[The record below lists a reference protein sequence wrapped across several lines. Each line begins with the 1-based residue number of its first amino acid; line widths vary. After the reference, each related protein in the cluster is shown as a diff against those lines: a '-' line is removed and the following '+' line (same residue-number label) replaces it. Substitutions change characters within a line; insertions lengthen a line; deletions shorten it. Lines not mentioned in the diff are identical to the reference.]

1 LRWSGSA
8 FAQDEGNQA
17 LTPAKL
23 PQDVIRKKRDGLT
36 LSAEEI
42 RFFIDGATRGSVSEG
57 QIGAF
62 AMAVFLR
69 GMTID
74 EAADLAL
81 AMRDSGR
88 VLDWS
93 AYRIDCAR
101 LIDKHSSGGVG
112 DEKITLLV
120 APLAAAC
127 GVYVP
132 NLSARGLDYCAG
144 EVDLLDAVPGYQ
156 TAPPIDLFTRVV
168 EDVGCAVIGPTLD
181 LAPADRKLFFVRD
194 VTATVESVPLITGS
208 IVSKKLAVAPRGLV
222 ITVGSGSGAYMAT
235 LEDARRLAG
244 YMAEVAARVGVPS
257 VMLLTDLDGVLGA
270 SVGNAVAVQE
280 TVDFL
285 LGRHRDSRVL
295 ELVLSVVTEMVAL
308 AGVQR
313 DLEAARQL
321 AQARLDDGS
330 ATERFALMVK
340 ALGGPADFVER
351 APAYLP
357 AAPVI
362 RAVLP
367 EVGGFVSSMDAGA
380 IGRALVELG
389 GGRRHPEGEID
400 LSVGFSSF
408 APIGSEV
415 SAERPLAVVHARNEG
430 EFERAAE
437 RIRSALRVG
446 PEPGNAPGPVVK
458 ERIARSA

>member
-1 LRWSGSA
+1 M
-8 FAQDEGNQA
+8 
-17 LTPAKL
+17 TPAAL
-23 PQDVIRKKRDGLT
+23 PQDVIRKKRDGLA
-36 LSAEEI
+36 LSADEI
-42 RFFIDGATRGSVSEG
+42 RSFIDGATRGSVSEG

-93 AYRIDCAR
+93 ASRIDRSR

-156 TAPPIDLFTRVV
+156 TAPAMDLFARVV

-222 ITVGSGSGAYMAT
+222 ITVGSGSGAYMPT

-244 YMAEVAARVGVPS
+244 YMGEVAARVGVPS
-257 VMLLTDLDGVLGA
+257 VMLLTDLDCVLGA
-270 SVGNAVAVQE
+270 SVGNAVAVKE

-295 ELVLSVVTEMVAL
+295 DLVLSVVAEMVAL
-308 AGVQR
+308 AAVEP
-313 DLEAARQL
+313 DLKAARRL

-330 ATERFALMVK
+330 AAERFARMIH
-340 ALGGPADFVER
+340 ALGGPADFVEK
-351 APAYLP
+351 AQTYLP
-357 AAPVI
+357 QAPVA
-362 RAVLP
+362 RPVLA
-367 EVGGFVSSMDAGA
+367 EAAGFVLGMNAGA
-380 IGRALVELG
+380 VGRALVELG
-389 GGRRHPEGEID
+389 GGRKHPEGEID
-400 LSVGFSSF
+400 LAVGFTSF
-408 APIGSEV
+408 APVGAEV
-415 SAERPLAVVHARNEG
+415 SHETPLAVAHARSEAD
-430 EFERAAE
+430 FERAAD
-437 RIRSALRVG
+437 RIRRAVRLGTDR
-446 PEPGNAPGPVVK
+446 PPAAAPVVK
-458 ERIARSA
+458 ERIARCV